1 MQDIAIAFASGLVNL
16 SAKQDEQGALD
27 TIERLEQLVEK
38 HSGVQDIAIAF
49 AKGLVNLS
57 CKQDEQKALSTIE
70 RIKALAAKHP
80 GNGEIAHFLNY
91 AQNAFDS
98 R

>member
-1 MQDIAIAFASGLVNL
+1 MELL
-16 SAKQDEQGALD
+16 SDYDA
-27 TIERLEQLVEK
+27 
-38 HSGVQDIAIAF
+38 GVQDIAIAF
-49 AKGLVNLS
+49 AMGLVNLS